1 MLELAPV
8 VLAEGLKG
16 LLQNSG
22 VLLGLPLVALG
33 VIGILIV
40 LAPVGY
46 ERTPQPQAAAA
57 EAEAE
62 AEAEAVTIEG
72 GHPSPEQYIAVG
84 LILAAITAV
93 EVGFYYVD
101 LAQGALVGI
110 LLALSA
116 LKFVMVGLWFMHLRF
131 DSRIFSML
139 FTGGLVLATG
149 LFIVVLASLGASLV

>member
-1 MLELAPV
+1 MLELVPV

-16 LLQNSG
+16 LLQDPG
-22 VLLGLPLVALG
+22 ILLGVPLVVLG
-33 VIGILIV
+33 IIGVLIV
-40 LAPVGY
+40 LAPVGF
-46 ERTPQPQAAAA
+46 ERAPQPEAAAA
-57 EAEAE
+57 

-72 GHPSPEQYIAVG
+72 EHPTPEQYIAVG
-84 LILAAITAV
+84 LILAVITAV

-110 LLALSA
+110 LLVLSA
-116 LKFVMVGLWFMHLRF
+116 LKFVLVGLWFMHLRF
-131 DSRIFSML
+131 DSRIFSTL